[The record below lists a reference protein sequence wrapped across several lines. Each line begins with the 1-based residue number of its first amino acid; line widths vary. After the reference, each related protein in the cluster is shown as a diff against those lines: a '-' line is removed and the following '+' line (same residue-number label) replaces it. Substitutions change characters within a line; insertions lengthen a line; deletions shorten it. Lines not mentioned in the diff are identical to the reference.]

1 MEQLRRNKKTTR
13 YYFQARRA
21 RLLQEKEARLVELT
35 LGDEDIAVVKDVSVT
50 ALVNQEEELEMKLE
64 WERVEARS
72 RNLLSGDLIEQT
84 EKETQT
90 EVFKYKKEIRHL
102 KQLCPTPKSRWEK

>member
-1 MEQLRRNKKTTR
+1 M
-13 YYFQARRA
+13 
-21 RLLQEKEARLVELT
+21 ELT
-35 LGDEDIAVVKDVSVT
+35 NGEEDIAVVKDVSVT

-72 RNLLSGDLIEQT
+72 RKLLSGDLIEQT

-90 EVFKYKKEIRHL
+90 EVFKYR
-102 KQLCPTPKSRWEK
+102 KQIKHFKQICPTPKSRWEK

>member
-1 MEQLRRNKKTTR
+1 MRNEKTSR
-13 YYFQARRA
+13 YYFQARKV

-35 LGDEDIAVVKDVSVT
+35 LGEEDIAVVKDVSVT

-84 EKETQT
+84 EKGTQT